1 MKLKVLN
8 PDNTGLTPEMIR
20 LREERMK
27 SVARADTVISME
39 VQTKTKICVDCAL
52 DEAVTSLELIE
63 KAVRAEKDG
72 YDVIGLYCSGDP
84 AIDAIREAVSIPVI
98 GAGQTSVQIAMGL
111 GNQFSWITSSVSTVA
126 ADNYVRRSGVDYTRL
141 ASIRTVP
148 VDIASAAGQE
158 RSAVVDRLT
167 ACGRKC
173 IEDGAHVIILGCL
186 VFAGMGPEVSARL
199 GIPVVDPAYA
209 IVSMAELLYHTGLS
223 HSKLCYPRPEK
234 QVRSWQGGEFI
245 F

>member
-27 SVARADTVISME
+27 SVARADTVVSME

-63 KAVRAEKDG
+63 KAIQAEKDG

-84 AIDAIREAVSIPVI
+84 AIDAIREAVNIPVI

-111 GNQFSWITSSVSTVA
+111 GNKFSWITSSESTVA

-141 ASIRTVP
+141 ASVRTVP
-148 VDIASAAGQE
+148 VDIASAGSQE
-158 RSAVVDRLT
+158 RSAVIDRLT
-167 ACGRKC
+167 TCGRKC

-186 VFAGMGPEVSARL
+186 VFAGMGPEVSKRL
-199 GIPVVDPAYA
+199 RIPVIDPAYA
-209 IVSMAELLYHTGLS
+209 IVSMAELLYYTGLS

-234 QVRSWQGGEFI
+234 QVRSWMGGEFI